1 MFAVEAAGTRTELTD
16 RLDPRAKEV
25 LELAVEQLHTQGYGG
40 TYVRWYCE
48 GYVEGYVR
56 GYAEA
61 LIELLTAKFGTLSPA
76 TIHTIQIE
84 GIPELRT
91 WTTRVLTATT
101 LDEIFA

>member
-16 RLDPRAKEV
+16 QLGPCEKEA
-25 LELAVEQLHTQGYGG
+25 LELAVEQLRAQGYGG

-48 GYVEGYVR
+48 GYVRGYVR

-76 TIHTIQIE
+76 TIHTIQIG
-84 GIPELRT
+84 GIPQLRA
-91 WTTRVLTATT
+91 WTDRVLTATT
-101 LDEIFA
+101 LDEIFV

>member
-25 LELAVEQLHTQGYGG
+25 LELAVEQLHAKGYGG

-48 GYVEGYVR
+48 GYV
-56 GYAEA
+56 EA